1 MQPDRLHAGGVQQ
14 RDIQTVAALLLQHRV
29 AQADALTAL
38 LKARGS
44 RAIDQLQLFDRLV
57 QSSGL
62 RENAVDVLRLV
73 GVKGRVARP
82 LAEEV
87 GRTCD
92 DLRERGIVGHHKGAE
107 QLGIN
112 ADSLPLV
119 KGKDGD
125 FEILR
130 GDFAVVI
137 RQGQGEIA
145 RDPLGEVREI
155 IDIEHQLDIV
165 HTKGVLRGNIIK
177 GERKRQNDFG
187 SRGYVQRDAIER
199 LLEGIIHCHGA
210 HDGNVVLIER
220 VVDDRSQLGGNGN
233 VLFGIH
239 NAFLAFS

>member
-125 FEILR
+125 CEIL
-130 GDFAVVI
+130 GSDFAAVI
-137 RQGQGEIA
+137 RQRQREIA
-145 RDPLGEVREI
+145 RDTLGEVREI
-155 IDIEHQLDIV
+155 VDIEHQLDLI
-165 HTKGVLRGNIIK
+165 HAEGVLRRDIIEC
-177 GERKRQNDFG
+177 ERKRQNDFG
-187 SRGYVQRDAIER
+187 SRVHAQCDALER
-199 LLEGIIHCHGA
+199 LLTRIVHCHGA
-210 HDGNVVLIER
+210 HDGNVVLIKR
-220 VVDDRSQLGGNGN
+220 VVDDGSQLGGNGN